1 MKELT
6 LDGCGI
12 TLDLETF
19 KLLAKGHPSHNA
31 WSMVSQEYGSIN
43 WNHTPGTMQSSFT
56 LSLKNTDFSEK
67 AIENLR
73 RSGRVL
79 NPEALKQELDF
90 SQGPAA
96 THLEQKLHMRHAENL
111 YGRDKWEDQVEYANQ
126 RINHAESKV
135 DKKYGIIQPGRL
147 DLMERGRSSRG
158 KNYAQSTAY
167 HKTDWQYTDGNS
179 KEVDKS
185 KENVKKISKNQ
196 DKTTRDNKN
205 SFCGFGS
212 GFLNKKPSQD
222 QKLPGATEKVSKNAA
237 KESAKESIGSKKSIK
252 QEELTMA
259 TQKVSKTIEK
269 TDKSK
274 DETGNKKPSQ
284 EKKLNK
290 KEPTDELETKKAKPK
305 GEYGNQKTHKKNG
318 NAKKRGKKSP
328 KPTSLTP
335 FGSTVTSREL
345 IAKEVDWLFCLQTK
359 LENGKQLTL
368 KDVLN
373 TFPLN
378 KLYYQTDT
386 GASALKSNGNVKPA
400 YTGSNMALITM
411 LQNCGFNF
419 TTKKSTQV
427 GQVNAD
433 TKTPGTVKPPDSK
446 GYLEFMKRIIAKPLK
461 EEAKEKR
468 KDAKKVKLVQ
478 ALKKEKEKTEK
489 AQKGKSCPENPRTD
503 ENDNKFQES
512 VRKFQEKV
520 NVKIVDLDDDTDPRS
535 IDPREH
541 YDCGC
546 DCFCTLVGKSCAH
559 DEDTDVFMFV
569 HG

>member
-167 HKTDWQYTDGNS
+167 HKTDWQYTEGNS

-237 KESAKESIGSKKSIK
+237 KESAKESIGSKK
-252 QEELTMA
+252 
-259 TQKVSKTIEK
+259 
-269 TDKSK
+269 
-274 DETGNKKPSQ
+274 
-284 EKKLNK
+284 
-290 KEPTDELETKKAKPK
+290 
-305 GEYGNQKTHKKNG
+305 
-318 NAKKRGKKSP
+318 RGWPNS
-328 KPTSLTP
+328 
-335 FGSTVTSREL
+335 
-345 IAKEVDWLFCLQTK
+345 
-359 LENGKQLTL
+359 
-368 KDVLN
+368 
-373 TFPLN
+373 
-378 KLYYQTDT
+378 
-386 GASALKSNGNVKPA
+386 
-400 YTGSNMALITM
+400 
-411 LQNCGFNF
+411 
-419 TTKKSTQV
+419 
-427 GQVNAD
+427 
-433 TKTPGTVKPPDSK
+433 
-446 GYLEFMKRIIAKPLK
+446 
-461 EEAKEKR
+461 
-468 KDAKKVKLVQ
+468 
-478 ALKKEKEKTEK
+478 
-489 AQKGKSCPENPRTD
+489 
-503 ENDNKFQES
+503 
-512 VRKFQEKV
+512 
-520 NVKIVDLDDDTDPRS
+520 
-535 IDPREH
+535 
-541 YDCGC
+541 
-546 DCFCTLVGKSCAH
+546 
-559 DEDTDVFMFV
+559 
-569 HG
+569 